1 MKKIHTSSSHRFHS
15 ILETLKRDHTDL
27 REMIEVLKSD
37 SENIRKKKA
46 TYADFS
52 KLLKAHAKTEEQAVY
67 TVASKIESLRSAV
80 FEAYEEHA
88 VAEELM
94 KKISY
99 TRDDDRWLGRVKV
112 LGESVEHHIIE
123 EESELLK
130 NLKQRIDLKQEQ
142 EMVDHF
148 IALRTRRPMKPSS
161 AHAGV
166 LKDEWVTQS

>member
-1 MKKIHTSSSHRFHS
+1 MKKSNVGPSHRFHS
-15 ILETLKRDHTDL
+15 ILETLKKDHLDL

-37 SENIRKKKA
+37 SESLRKKKA

-67 TVASKIESLRSAV
+67 TIAAKIESLRSAV

-94 KKISY
+94 KKIAY

-112 LGESVEHHIIE
+112 LSEAVEHHIIE
-123 EESELLK
+123 EENELLK
-130 NLKQRIDLKQEQ
+130 DLKEHIDLSEEK

-166 LKDEWVTQS
+166 LKDEWVAQ